1 MEGYTDRI
9 AAVRKR
15 LSELGS
21 CAVCFSGGLD
31 STVLMDIAYRT
42 LGDDAVA
49 VTADVPMMAD
59 RQREAAMSVA
69 RSIGCRTIVAKVPL
83 EHLEGILRNGHDR
96 CYICKTA
103 MYSAVRAAASE
114 AGISDIL
121 NGEIVD
127 DLSEDR
133 PGMAAGPENGIISP
147 FLEAGIGRSDIVRYL
162 DGMDLPLTLVK
173 DTCMLMRYPEGMP
186 VTEAD
191 LRLVEELEASVR
203 SEIGLRQL
211 RVRKVNDGFSV
222 QTSSAELPVLEA
234 GFGEVETIFA
244 SKGMAVSLNR
254 MGYDK

>member
-1 MEGYTDRI
+1 MEDYVGRI
-9 AAVRKR
+9 DAVRRR

-49 VTADVPMMAD
+49 VMADVPMMSD
-59 RQREAAMSVA
+59 RQREAAMAVV
-69 RSIGCRTIVAKVPL
+69 RSIGCRTIVAKVPP
-83 EHLEGILRNGHDR
+83 EDLEGILENGHNR

-103 MYSAVRAAASE
+103 MYSAIRRAASG

-147 FLEAGIGRSDIVRYL
+147 FLEADIGRSDIVRYL
-162 DGMDLPLTLVK
+162 EGMDLPMTLVK

-191 LRLVEELEASVR
+191 LRLVEELEAAVR

-211 RVRKVNDGFSV
+211 RVRKVRDGFSV
-222 QTSSAELPVLEA
+222 QTSTAELSALEA
-234 GFGEVETIFA
+234 GFGRVERIFA
-244 SKGMAVSLNR
+244 SRGIAVSLNR
-254 MGYDK
+254 AGYDK